1 MVFAPMELRQRAFN
15 LYENGHSCSRIA
27 QLLTEEHKK
36 LTGRPLTKNAIIGWR
51 NRSNNCRPVEK
62 IKVDFNVFMD
72 QLQAYKKHLE
82 ETTKEEY
89 RIRKCLRCRKE
100 SVFPKNTF
108 LCEPCKKQDVFR
120 YVA

>member
-1 MVFAPMELRQRAFN
+1 MAYAPMELKQRAFD

-27 QLLTEEHKK
+27 QLLTEEHQK
-36 LTGRPLTKNAIIGWR
+36 LTGRPLTKNSIIGWR
-51 NRSNNCRPVEK
+51 DRSLNCQPVVTS
-62 IKVDFNVFMD
+62 KVDLHVFME

-108 LCEPCKKQDVFR
+108 LCDPCKNLDVFR